1 MSVKIVHAKLTDVD
15 DGQWFGFKVA
25 AGIVN
30 ALRRGRL
37 ELEAEC
43 LRILQ
48 NNFNIKTHTFAP
60 DRVIL
65 EALQNCSLG
74 QAKGLR
80 QAHNLYMSFV
90 KSKKNEAVQLGA
102 QALDLKLPFEEIEI
116 GQYPPFPG
124 TKYFLSG
131 GDTKLGTNSVI
142 DMVA

>member
-1 MSVKIVHAKLTDVD
+1 SRKLLQAELVLEDV
-15 DGQWFGFKVA
+15 GQDRARKT
-25 AGIVN
+25 GIVN
-30 ALRRGRL
+30 ALRR
-37 ELEAEC
+37 EC

-48 NNFNIKTHTFAP
+48 NHFNIETHTFAP

-102 QALDLKLPFEEIEI
+102 QALDLKLPFEEIEVLQENLDLI
-116 GQYPPFPG
+116 KRQ
-124 TKYFLSG
+124 L
-131 GDTKLGTNSVI
+131 DV
-142 DMVA
+142 